1 MNTARTIAAA
11 VFGAAVSTMT
21 VTDVP
26 VRRPPSG
33 PAVLSGDFHVHGMP
47 GDGALP
53 VWEIQREAA
62 RRGLDVVAITNHNSN
77 LSMRLARLL
86 GLLEPYPIVIPGEE
100 ITTGSFHIAAVG
112 IQTLVDHR
120 LPAAA
125 IIDAIHAQ
133 GGVAIGAHATVTES
147 SANRTLDGTEA
158 AHPMIL
164 IGPKWADRLR
174 LAYEDARAVHPGIAA
189 IGSSDFHVG
198 TPLGLCRTYVVVEEV
213 SAAGVLD
220 AIRRGRTVAAGPGAR
235 LVGYEENIR
244 AVTPHLQPAQ
254 AAGFGYGA
262 STGWT
267 LLALAALGLTVLL
280 DRRIT

>member
-1 MNTARTIAAA
+1 VSSGRAIAAA
-11 VFGAAVSTMT
+11 IFGAAVSAMT
-21 VTDVP
+21 ITDVS
-26 VRRPPSG
+26 VRRPPAG
-33 PAVLSGDFHVHGMP
+33 RTVLSGDFHVHGMP

-120 LPAAA
+120 LPAPAV
-125 IIDAIHAQ
+125 IDAIHAQ
-133 GGVAIGAHATVTES
+133 GGVAIGAHATVTDS
-147 SANRTLDGTEA
+147 NANRILDGAEA

-164 IGPKWADRLR
+164 IGSKWADRIR
-174 LAYEDARAVHPGIAA
+174 LAYEDARAVHPGIAP

-198 TPLGLCRTYVVVEEV
+198 APLGLCRTYVVVEEV

-235 LVGYEENIR
+235 LVGSEENIK
-244 AVTPHLQPAQ
+244 AVIPHLQPPQ

-262 STGWT
+262 STAWA
-267 LLALAALGLTVLL
+267 LLALAALGVTVVL
-280 DRRIT
+280 DGRIT